1 MHTEPRRLR
10 LACTA
15 TLVAALIAGASAP
28 VRADDTSGRRF
39 VCRTIVGGEIPNG
52 QMTSPSA
59 TQLIC
64 RPVEITLKMSG
75 GSLRTIGRTTA
86 KTAAD
91 GPDLS
96 HALTP
101 EQVNDAYVRFIDQ
114 EFHIDHNS

>member
-1 MHTEPRRLR
+1 MHTQPRRLR
-10 LACTA
+10 LARAA
-15 TLVAALIAGASAP
+15 TLVAALIAAASAP
-28 VRADDTSGRRF
+28 VRADDTSGQRF
-39 VCRTIVGGEIPNG
+39 VCRTIVGGETPNA
-52 QMTSPSA
+52 QMTAASA

-64 RPVEITLKMSG
+64 RPIEITLKMSG

-96 HALTP
+96 QALTP